1 MSADETLSKAEEL
14 LDRLEAA
21 RAELDQHAANE
32 DTEGAIAVLQQ
43 LADLAREIEAELQRA
58 RREADARP

>member
-1 MSADETLSKAEEL
+1 VADESLQRAEDL
-14 LDRLEAA
+14 LDRLESA
-21 RAELDQHAANE
+21 RAELDRLAENE

-43 LADLAREIEAELQRA
+43 LAELAREVETELQRA